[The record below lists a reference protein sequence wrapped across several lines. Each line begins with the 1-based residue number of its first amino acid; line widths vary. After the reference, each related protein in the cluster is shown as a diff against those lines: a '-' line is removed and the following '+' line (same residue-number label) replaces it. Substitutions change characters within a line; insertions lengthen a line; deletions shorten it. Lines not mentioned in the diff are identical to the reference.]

1 MIRKSDI
8 RHKGILLLDRFKL
21 WNGKKVFDENGLVQI
36 SVIKGFSN
44 PENAE
49 YSYEVDGLSGAT
61 ITSKG
66 VSNLLAFWLGN
77 EGFGP
82 FINNLKNKANDLKND
97 EIKTPADIKL
107 LGEIKDIL
115 KTNFKK

>member
-1 MIRKSDI
+1 MTEKPVIRWCKNCFEPTT
-8 RHKGILLLDRFKL
+8 RPGQ
-21 WNGKKVFDENGLVQI
+21 VFDENGLVQI

-44 PENAE
+44 PQSTD

-82 FINNLKNKANDLKND
+82 FINNLKNK
-97 EIKTPADIKL
+97 EIKLSDV
-107 LGEIKDIL
+107 
-115 KTNFKK
+115 

>member
-1 MIRKSDI
+1 MNKPKIFCGNN
-8 RHKGILLLDRFKL
+8 HGPKL

-44 PENAE
+44 PQSTD

-82 FINNLKNKANDLKND
+82 FINNLKNK
-97 EIKTPADIKL
+97 EIQLSDV
-107 LGEIKDIL
+107 
-115 KTNFKK
+115 

>member
-1 MIRKSDI
+1 MEKT
-8 RHKGILLLDRFKL
+8 LE
-21 WNGKKVFDENGLVQI
+21 WKKVFDENGLVQI
-36 SVIKGFSN
+36 SVIKGFLIQQSTD
-44 PENAE
+44 

-82 FINNLKNKANDLKND
+82 FINNLKNK
-97 EIKTPADIKL
+97 EIKLSDV
-107 LGEIKDIL
+107 
-115 KTNFKK
+115 